1 MGKFVEG
8 SYPSVQD
15 AIQAINALVTR
26 GYSKEEITLVAN
38 QNKKKE
44 ITDVSIAVTTDSSHE
59 ALKSYQSD
67 IEKGNIIALVEEDS
81 SINDEQKTGSANYEA
96 DSPAEDPAPNPK
108 LDANATTDNPLSDN
122 STPGNVPV
130 GDDDDTP
137 GGIPVDDHNDLT
149 GKQL

>member
-8 SYPSVQD
+8 SYPSLQD
-15 AIQAINALVTR
+15 AVQAINALVTR
-26 GYSKEEITLVAN
+26 GYSKEDILLVTN

-44 ITDVSIAVTTDSSHE
+44 LSDVSVDVTTDTSHK

-67 IEKGNIIALVEEDS
+67 IEKGNLVALVEEDS

-108 LDANATTDNPLSDN
+108 LDSNVTKDNPLSDN

-130 GDDDDTP
+130 GDDDDNP

-149 GKQL
+149 DRQL

>member
-1 MGKFVEG
+1 MSKFVEG
-8 SYPSVQD
+8 SYPSIQD

-26 GYSKEEITLVAN
+26 GYSKDGITLVTN
-38 QNKKKE
+38 QDKKKE
-44 ITDVSIAVTTDSSHE
+44 LSDVSVEITTDTSHE

-67 IEKGNIIALVEEDS
+67 IEKGNLVALVEEDS

-108 LDANATTDNPLSDN
+108 LDSNATTDSALDDN

-130 GDDDDTP
+130 GDDDDSP
-137 GGIPVDDHNDLT
+137 GGIPRDDNNDLT
-149 GKQL
+149 DRQL